1 MSEKIKIGIVGTGGI
16 AHAHMDKYVTFDDV
30 EIVGACDIV
39 PGKARE
45 FLDRYNLKNA
55 PAFEN
60 VKDLVKNVPMDGA
73 SVCTYNTT
81 HAECAIAVLEAGIHV
96 HCEKPMSFTIQEAAD
111 MVKAS
116 KKAGKFLTIGFQ
128 PRWDYM
134 RRKVDKMIESGAIGK
149 VYYVQSGGGRRRGI
163 PGSTFVVKEKAGF
176 GCLGDIGCYS
186 IDECLHAIKYPKPLT
201 VSAIATNYFGK
212 NPKYWQDAA
221 NFDVDDFSVALVR
234 MEGDVTFV
242 FKQSWAMHADSLG
255 DTLWLGTEG
264 AIKILNGHDELRRPS
279 RVLYYTDVNGN
290 FVDSYVL
297 PDRPML
303 PYDNEGPMDMWWGK
317 MRAFVDAVK
326 TNGPAPV
333 PGEEILYN
341 QAICDG
347 IYRSSKL
354 GKEVEIV
361 IPEI

>member
-16 AHAHMDKYVTFDDV
+16 AHAHMDQYKTFDDI

-45 FLDRYNLKNA
+45 FLDRYGLKNA
-55 PAFEN
+55 LAFNSVSELIKN
-60 VKDLVKNVPMDGA
+60 VKMDGA

-81 HAECAIAVLEAGIHV
+81 HAVCAIALLEAGIHV
-96 HCEKPMSFTIQEAAD
+96 LCEKPMSFTIQEAAD

-116 KKAGKFLTIGFQ
+116 KKAKKILTIGFQ
-128 PRWDYM
+128 PRWDFM
-134 RRKVDKMIESGAIGK
+134 RNKVDKMIEEGALGK

-163 PGSTFVVKEKAGF
+163 PGGTFISKENAGY

-201 VSAIATNYFGK
+201 VSAIATDYFGT
-212 NPKYWQDAA
+212 NPKYWMDPA
-221 NFDVDDFSVALVR
+221 NFKVDDFSVALVR

-264 AIKILNGHDELRRPS
+264 AIKILNGRDEHRRPS
-279 RVLYYTDVNGN
+279 RVMYFTDLNGSHI
-290 FVDSYVL
+290 DSYIL
-297 PDRPML
+297 PDKLSWFEEREE
-303 PYDNEGPMDMWWGK
+303 NMWHGK
-317 MRAFVDAVK
+317 MRSFIDAIK

-361 IPEI
+361 IPPI